1 MFGNFFRQVARIS
14 GLLLLGLPILILPA
28 GPASAHER
36 RQVGDYE
43 FVVGWYDEPAFAE
56 QPNGPEV
63 TITKIIKKKAKPVV
77 EGVELSVEMIF
88 GEESR
93 TFEVEPAFLVGIFGE
108 PGNYN
113 ADLFPSR
120 PGTWEFHFT
129 GTVEGTEIDETFT
142 SGPETFSDVNDPTE
156 AAFPAVDPNNAQLAE
171 RIEREADRVSTLD
184 SETEEDVSG
193 ARTLALIAFIVGA
206 LGLGVG
212 ATLGIRSLRKRG

>member
-1 MFGNFFRQVARIS
+1 MFGYFFRSVATTS
-14 GLLLLGLPILILPA
+14 ALVLLVLPILGLPA

-63 TITKIIKKKAKPVV
+63 TINKIVKKKPKPVV
-77 EGVELSVEMIF
+77 EEVDLSVEVIF

-93 TFEVEPAFLVGIFGE
+93 TFKVEPAFIVGVFGE

-120 PGTWEFHFT
+120 PGTWKFRFT
-129 GTVEGTEIDETFT
+129 GTVEGVEIDETFT
-142 SGPETFSDVNDPTE
+142 SGPETFSDVNDPAE
-156 AAFPAVDPNNAQLAE
+156 VAFPAVDPNNAQLAE
-171 RIEREADRVSTLD
+171 RIESEANRVSSLD
-184 SETEEDVSG
+184 SETDDNVTA
-193 ARTLALIAFIVGA
+193 ARTLGLIGLIVGA
-206 LGLGVG
+206 LALGLG
-212 ATLGIRSLRKRG
+212 ATLSIRTLRKRS